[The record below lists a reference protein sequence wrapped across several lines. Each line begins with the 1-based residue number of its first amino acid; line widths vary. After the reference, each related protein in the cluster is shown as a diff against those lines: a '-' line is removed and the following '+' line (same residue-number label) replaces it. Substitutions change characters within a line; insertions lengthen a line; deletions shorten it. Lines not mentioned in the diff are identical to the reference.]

1 MYMFVFLSCLIIS
14 LESLLETPSATS
26 LCRRT
31 VYNCAT
37 FFLKMSKWCP
47 LNAFLVDCLILNVY
61 NIFFVAATSSK
72 ICSLDMFANSDA
84 FVYFKP
90 VNSSAASSFLSSSAA
105 RTVKAAARFG
115 CWDCRLSGVVVL
127 NRAWFM
133 CFHREEEEEERP
145 VSTRA
150 YCEEPKLIF
159 SLSREETRCLR
170 KNADKI

>member
-47 LNAFLVDCLILNVY
+47 LNAFLVDCFTLNEY
-61 NIFFVAATSSK
+61 NIFFVAATSAK

-90 VNSSAASSFLSSSAA
+90 VNSSAAASSFLSSPSAA
-105 RTVKAAARFG
+105 RTVKATRFG
-115 CWDCRLSGVVVL
+115 CWDCRLNEVVVL
-127 NRAWFM
+127 NRAA
-133 CFHREEEEEERP
+133 CF
-145 VSTRA
+145 VM
-150 YCEEPKLIF
+150 IQ
-159 SLSREETRCLR
+159 
-170 KNADKI
+170 

>member
-1 MYMFVFLSCLIIS
+1 L
-14 LESLLETPSATS
+14 
-26 LCRRT
+26 
-31 VYNCAT
+31 
-37 FFLKMSKWCP
+37 
-47 LNAFLVDCLILNVY
+47 Y

-150 YCEEPKLIF
+150 YREEPKTDF
-159 SLSREETRCLR
+159 FFVREEETRCLSQ